1 MNRHSKQKEREE
13 KMKKLL
19 LSIIILFTATY
30 TSFGAEETDPDLYPT
45 IRAEMSTTK
54 KITRKPI
61 KKPRKKPRKRPIIY
75 HHYYTTTIEKNCDS
89 YIHIINEKNR
99 EIEALTKEIKN
110 LKAKKYEIMR
120 QQLKEAYEKEM
131 KKFEER

>member
-1 MNRHSKQKEREE
+1 MKKKEG

-19 LSIIILFTATY
+19 LTILILCTGTH
-30 TSFGAEETDPDLYPT
+30 TSLCAEETDPDLQPT

-61 KKPRKKPRKRPIIY
+61 KKLRKKPRKRPVIY
-75 HHYYTTTIEKNCDS
+75 HHYYTRTIERNCDS
-89 YIHIINEKNR
+89 YINIINEKNK

-110 LKAKKYEIMR
+110 LRENKYEIMR
-120 QQLKEAYEKEM
+120 QQLKEAYDKEL